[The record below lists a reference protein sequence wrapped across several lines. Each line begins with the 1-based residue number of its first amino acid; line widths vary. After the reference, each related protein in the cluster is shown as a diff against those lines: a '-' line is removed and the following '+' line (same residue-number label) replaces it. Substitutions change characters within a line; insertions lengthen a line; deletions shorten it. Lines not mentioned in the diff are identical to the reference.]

1 IDQDIFD
8 INEALGLNLFEGDI
22 VLDGERN
29 SIIGDQYRWPLTFP
43 YVLEDSL
50 EMNAKGVILK
60 AFEQY
65 RLKSCIDFRPWEGE
79 ENYISVFK
87 GSGCWSSIGNRRQ
100 GKQQLSIGA
109 NCDRIGTVQHEF
121 LHALGFWHEQSRSDR
136 NDYVTIMWDRIR
148 TGKEHNFNT
157 YDDKT
162 SDFLNTPYDFT
173 SVMHYSKNAFQNG
186 TEATILTNIPD
197 FMDVIGQR
205 MDFSDYDLRKLN
217 QLYNCTSSLTFM
229 DTCSFE
235 LANVCGMIQ
244 SSEDNTDWQHLS
256 QVSAGPTTDHTNMGQ
271 CADTGYFMHFSTS
284 TGNARN
290 KAILESRILYPKRGF
305 QCLQFYYYNSG
316 HESDQ
321 LNILVREYTS
331 AHPNGTLRL
340 IEEIKGSPVNY
351 WQLYHISLNVTSQF
365 RIIFEGI
372 KGTGLSF
379 GGLSIDDINLSET
392 QCPHHVWH
400 IRNFTHLLNT
410 SPEGEM
416 GIIYSPPF
424 YSSKGYAFQIGLYVN
439 GTSNNSHN
447 LAIYL
452 HLISGAND
460 DQLAWPCAWQQATMI
475 LLDQHP
481 DIRQRMSNQRSVTT
495 DPSKLLSAVA
505 NGNYVPDKVGSPAK
519 FANGTEFIRGPGSGT
534 SGFLTH
540 QRLRSRD
547 FIKGDDV
554 YILSTIE
561 VSTTPPKTPETSAPN
576 PCKRDSCENDGI
588 CITVAEIPL
597 CPVGDDWWYMGKRC
611 EKKGSTR
618 QNMVV
623 AVASTVAVFVV
634 MLIITIISTQCIK
647 RKYHRSLLTLP

>member
-1 IDQDIFD
+1 MDNDVDGGIDQDIFD
-8 INEALGLNLFEGDI
+8 INE
-22 VLDGERN
+22 
-29 SIIGDQYRWPLTFP
+29 
-43 YVLEDSL
+43 

-65 RLKSCIDFRPWEGE
+65 RLKSCIDFKPWEGE

-87 GSGCWSSIGNRRQ
+87 GSGCWSSIGNRRK
-100 GKQQLSIGA
+100 GKQELSIGA

-136 NDYVTIMWDRIR
+136 NDYVTIMWDRIS

-162 SDFLNTPYDFT
+162 SNSLNTPYDFT
-173 SVMHYSKNAFQNG
+173 SVMHYSKNAFRNG

-205 MDFSDYDLRKLN
+205 MDFSDYDLRKLHR
-217 QLYNCTSSLTFM
+217 LYNCS
-229 DTCSFE
+229 
-235 LANVCGMIQ
+235 
-244 SSEDNTDWQHLS
+244 
-256 QVSAGPTTDHTNMGQ
+256 
-271 CADTGYFMHFSTS
+271 
-284 TGNARN
+284 
-290 KAILESRILYPKRGF
+290 
-305 QCLQFYYYNSG
+305 
-316 HESDQ
+316 
-321 LNILVREYTS
+321 
-331 AHPNGTLRL
+331 
-340 IEEIKGSPVNY
+340 SPVNY

-372 KGTGLSF
+372 KGIGSSF

-410 SPEGEM
+410 SLEGKM
-416 GIIYSPPF
+416 GKIYSPPF

-452 HLISGAND
+452 HSISGAND

-481 DIRQRMSNQRSVTT
+481 DIRQQMSNQRSVTT
-495 DPSKLLSAVA
+495 DPSQLLPGSLTSLFWDR
-505 NGNYVPDKVGSPAK
+505 PDKVGSPSK
-519 FANGTEFIRGPGSGT
+519 FANGTEFRRGPGSGT

-561 VSTTPPKTPETSAPN
+561 DISHLISTEPNLPNTTAGNMTVSTPTKPATTRHTTTRRTTTQRTTTRKTTVNTTPAGAPETSNPN
-576 PCKRDSCENDGI
+576 PCKRYSCENDGI
-588 CITVAEIPL
+588 CVAVAEIPL
-597 CPVGDDWWYMGKRC
+597 CRCPVGDDWWYMGKRC

-634 MLIITIISTQCIK
+634 MLIITIISTQCIR
-647 RKYHRSLLTLP
+647 RKYHRRRQNEEALDNLNLENRTSF